1 MDTLRPEKR
10 GASRPTIYIA
20 AFFLPVLMFFAVCAY
35 LGLVPFGTAS
45 ALDLDLPNQ
54 YLCYFGYLPSI
65 ASGENDL
72 LYTFSKT
79 LGGDMISMLA
89 YYFLSPLNA
98 VFLFTSLEALP
109 VAVTC
114 VIAAKLG
121 LCGLSFAAC
130 AMKRRP
136 DASVLIFSTGY
147 ALMSYNI
154 TYASNI
160 MWLDAVYLLPVIV
173 LGIERVAEGRSP
185 LLYAVSLALCLLVNY
200 YTGYMVCIFAVLYFA
215 FRLLK
220 AEKGSVRPGRAVLS
234 FALSSLLAGGLA
246 AVVLVP
252 TFMSLS
258 GTKAAVSADWT
269 SLELVYTPRDL
280 IRKFFSCSVLANGE
294 VHIAPN
300 VYCGILTTAFLPLY
314 FADGKIS
321 RRERLASAG
330 LLAVLLVSMAV
341 RGAYIIWHAFALPAG
356 FPQRSSFLVGFVLS
370 SLAYRAF
377 CTLEGVSRKRLAA
390 VIAALV
396 CVAVLGAVF
405 TSLLADKRM
414 LLDFALILL
423 ALVALFFM
431 GRALPR
437 RAVVL
442 VFASIQ
448 FAALFENAVFLRR
461 YPHSSSPS
469 LDYADYL
476 TQTVPVESAV
486 NAIKRRDDGF
496 YRIGEAKSG
505 EEYAHAVNAPM
516 KYAYNGLSHFDSTEK
531 TEVKRFMAALGYAS
545 YNDYWASYASGSTAA
560 ADSLLGVK
568 YVYSTASEHGLY
580 DLVDADGELNVF
592 RNPDALPLAFVADGV
607 VLETALESTDVFAN
621 QNAAYSAALGCD
633 AAILRPAEITEEALV
648 NLKADSTGGFTL
660 YERLDYEKPTAV
672 NFSVTPASDGVLYV
686 YATFPDG
693 ISTVELETADVYVN
707 GESVGSLGEIYD
719 RGVKALGSFKAGESV
734 EVLLV
739 PRTNAF
745 VCETIAFCSE
755 NPDALSAAVADI
767 RRKAANAELERLS
780 SSHLCWTGEVCANGD
795 VLMLTVPYERGWR
808 VTVDGE
814 ATELSPALGVLSAVE
829 LPAGEH
835 SVELEY
841 DPPGLCLGIALTAVS
856 LLVLTLYI
864 MRRRACKKPPQM
876 ISYPTE
882 NNTEDIL

>member
-10 GASRPTIYIA
+10 GASRLTIYIA

-65 ASGENDL
+65 LNGENDL

-136 DASVLIFSTGY
+136 DASILIFSTGY

-160 MWLDAVYLLPVIV
+160 MWLDAVYLLPIIV

-185 LLYAVSLALCLLVNY
+185 VLYAVSLAACLLVNY

-220 AEKGSVRPGRAVLS
+220 AEKGSVRPGRAVLR
-234 FALSSLLAGGLA
+234 FALASLLAGGLA

-294 VHIAPN
+294 VHIAPSI
-300 VYCGILTTAFLPLY
+300 YCGILTTAFLPLY
-314 FADGKIS
+314 FANGKIS
-321 RRERLASAG
+321 RRERLASAV

-341 RGAYIIWHAFALPAG
+341 RGAYIIWHAFAMPAG
-356 FPQRSSFLVGFVLS
+356 FPQRTSFLVGFVLS
-370 SLAYRAF
+370 ALAYRAF
-377 CTLEGVSRKRLAA
+377 CTLEGMSRKRLAA
-390 VIAALV
+390 IIAALV

-423 ALVALFFM
+423 AFAALFFM

-442 VFASIQ
+442 VFAAVQ
-448 FAALFENAVFLRR
+448 LAALFENAVFLRR
-461 YPHSSSPS
+461 HPHSSSPT
-469 LDYADYL
+469 LDYAAYL
-476 TQTVPVESAV
+476 TQTVPAESAV

-496 YRIGEAKSG
+496 YRVAEAKSG
-505 EEYAHAVNAPM
+505 EEYAHAVNSPM

-531 TEVKRFMAALGYAS
+531 NEVKRFMASLGYAS
-545 YNDYWASYASGSTAA
+545 YNNFWASYAAGSTAA

-568 YVYSTASEHGLY
+568 YVYSAAPEHGNC

-592 RNPDALPLAFVADGV
+592 RNPDALPFAFVADSA
-607 VLETALESTDVFAN
+607 VLEAALESDDVFAN
-621 QNAAYSAALGCD
+621 QNAAYSAALGRD
-633 AAILRPAEITEEALV
+633 AAILSPAEKVEEALI
-648 NLKADSTGGFTL
+648 NLKSEPNGDATV

-672 NFSVTPASDGVLYV
+672 KLTVTPACDGALYV
-686 YATFPDG
+686 YAAFPDG
-693 ISTVELETADVYVN
+693 ISVVELETADVYVN
-707 GESVGSLGEIYD
+707 GESVGTLGGIYD
-719 RGVKALGSFKAGESV
+719 CGVKALGSFKAGESV
-734 EVLLV
+734 EVSLV

-745 VCETIAFCSE
+745 VCGKLLFCSE
-755 NPDALSAAVADI
+755 NSAELSAAVRDIGRAAD
-767 RRKAANAELERLS
+767 NAEFTKLS
-780 SSHLCWTGEVCANGD
+780 SSHLVWTGTVRDDGG

-808 VTVDGE
+808 ATLDGE
-814 ATELSPALGVLSAVE
+814 RAELSPALGVLSAVE

-835 SVELEY
+835 RVELEY
-841 DPPGLCLGIALTAVS
+841 VPPGLRLGIGVTAVS
-856 LLVLTLYI
+856 LLALALYLV
-864 MRRRACKKPPQM
+864 RSGACKKR
-876 ISYPTE
+876 T
-882 NNTEDIL
+882 